1 MGDIKVRDSKGTELY
16 TIKTDSGTGK
26 VTDVK
31 PEVGGSASEA
41 AKLNDILSGADF
53 GKGDDKWDLDKL
65 LKNLGQVSPLADS
78 KDLAKDAKDVAKRA
92 EVLDNAIT
100 DLKSK
105 LATAEGATPK
115 DATLIQKLKTSLNL
129 AEAQLKSLFTQLKG
143 VEGDSKFPSEAKG
156 LLNSLAATHDLG
168 DKSPSSPGSGKA
180 QYSSSPAPQAAAAQQ
195 PQYPGAGKA
204 AGAPGGNVFDLN
216 KVLQSSMF
224 QTMNLNSMDTL
235 GKSQMDQKKMM
246 MLFMYF
252 AMMAMSGDIGAM
264 TAFMQFITTIIT
276 KDKAMQ
282 NVNMAN
288 KLIELEDASRK
299 ATNELLETPSYD
311 PNNQQVGADF
321 SKTMEKVKADQGSI
335 ATSQKLIA
343 QMMEE
348 FAQVSEFLNNL
359 QKSLLDVRGRIL
371 SRSSSFNS

>member
-1 MGDIKVRDSKGTELY
+1 MGDIKVTASDGKTVLY
-16 TIKTDSGTGK
+16 TITTDTTGK
-26 VTDVK
+26 VSNVK
-31 PEVGGSASEA
+31 AEA
-41 AKLNDILSGADF
+41 GAPIDEAQLKKVLQGADF
-53 GKGDDKWDLDKL
+53 GKEDATWSLDHLMNKL
-65 LKNLGQVSPLADS
+65 GVVNPLDES
-78 KDLAKDAKDVAKRA
+78 KDLKKDAGLVAKRA
-92 EVLDNAIT
+92 EALDQAIT
-100 DLKSK
+100 DLKAK
-105 LATAEGATPK
+105 LANAEAATPPDK
-115 DATLIQKLKTSLNL
+115 AKIQLLKNSM
-129 AEAQLKSLFTQLKG
+129 EAAKSQLKNLFTQLKG
-143 VEGDSKFPSEAKG
+143 VEGNSEFPPEAKG
-156 LLNSLAATHDLG
+156 ILKALEASHNLSDTPG
-168 DKSPSSPGSGKA
+168 SGSGKA
-180 QYSSSPAPQAAAAQQ
+180 QFTSPGQGAQQ
-195 PQYPGAGKA
+195 AGTVPQQPYPGAGKA
-204 AGAPGGNVFDLN
+204 QGLPGGGAFDLN

-224 QTMNLNSMDTL
+224 QTMGLNALDTL

-299 ATNELLETPSYD
+299 ATDELLNTPSYD
-311 PNNQQVGADF
+311 PNNPQVGADF

-371 SRSSSFNS
+371 SRVSSFNS

>member
-1 MGDIKVRDSKGTELY
+1 MGDITVKNKGGDVLY
-16 TIKTDSGTGK
+16 TINVDNTGK
-26 VTDVK
+26 VTGVDK
-31 PEVGGSASEA
+31 PAGSEGPMNASTVYDALQGAKLDDSEA
-41 AKLNDILSGADF
+41 T
-53 GKGDDKWDLDKL
+53 WQLDKL
-65 LKNLGQVSPLADS
+65 LGTLGAVVLEG
-78 KDLAKDAKDVAKRA
+78 KDLSGAEGDKAAKRLEALNDAVANLKNQIAA
-92 EVLDNAIT
+92 EKGKSPADAGKIATLENAHAMAKKQLSQLFGQMDAHKDKLSDSAKNIMQSVKSSPDFT
-100 DLKSK
+100 DP
-105 LATAEGATPK
+105 APATP
-115 DATLIQKLKTSLNL
+115 A
-129 AEAQLKSLFTQLKG
+129 
-143 VEGDSKFPSEAKG
+143 
-156 LLNSLAATHDLG
+156 
-168 DKSPSSPGSGKA
+168 PGSGKA

-252 AMMAMSGDIGAM
+252 AMQAMSGDIGAM